1 MSRPD
6 AEYRTELKC
15 RRALEGGRAPVEQ
28 WLYRVVGLSEWP
40 LITAAGVMMLGVIV
54 GLIRTVRRG
63 S

>member
-1 MSRPD
+1 
-6 AEYRTELKC
+6 
-15 RRALEGGRAPVEQ
+15 VEQ